1 MLLQPGD
8 QLGRFRVDAA
18 IGSGGMGTVYRAYDE
33 RLHRDVAIKLLNTD
47 ALSDQTTI
55 ARFKREAKAVA
66 GLSHSNIV
74 SLYDFIGDVLFAN
87 YLLQGSTGR

>member
-55 ARFKREAKAVA
+55 ARFKREAKAV
-66 GLSHSNIV
+66 GC
-74 SLYDFIGDVLFAN
+74 
-87 YLLQGSTGR
+87 